1 MILGE
6 LWAPGGGRG
15 GGHLFSGGPWDFSC
29 LLLPLWD
36 WPCPGHRGPGLE
48 EEGWVPGTCQT
59 VSLQDRELGPEELD
73 GEWPLLVAVAGG
85 RCP

>member
-1 MILGE
+1 MGLQ
-6 LWAPGGGRG
+6 
-15 GGHLFSGGPWDFSC
+15 
-29 LLLPLWD
+29 LPSPALVGLALPR
-36 WPCPGHRGPGLE
+36 PCGPGLE